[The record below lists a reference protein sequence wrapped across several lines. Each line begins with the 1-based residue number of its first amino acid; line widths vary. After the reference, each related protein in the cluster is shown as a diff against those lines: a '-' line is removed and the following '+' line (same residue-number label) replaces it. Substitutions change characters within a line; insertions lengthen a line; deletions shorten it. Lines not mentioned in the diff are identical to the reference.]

1 MSTKHIYEIGDSDG
15 NSFKIS
21 IVVPFIHSSGGSWRA
36 IDKGF
41 IRYISGKTNPWGNNT
56 WNNDQ
61 NLQLLSSDETSGM
74 QLDIYRDAFGL
85 NDEGTGEVVQ
95 PWVLSLKPGKITWNL
110 LE

>member
-36 IDKGF
+36 IGKGF
-41 IRYISGKTNPWGNNT
+41 IRYISGKTEPYYKNMFA
-56 WNNDQ
+56 DEK
-61 NLQLLSSDETSGM
+61 LHLLSSDGTSGM
-74 QLDIYRDAFGL
+74 HLDVYRDAFGL
-85 NDEGTGEVVQ
+85 NDEGTGQVHQ
-95 PWVLSLKPGKITWNL
+95 QWVLSLKPGKITWNL